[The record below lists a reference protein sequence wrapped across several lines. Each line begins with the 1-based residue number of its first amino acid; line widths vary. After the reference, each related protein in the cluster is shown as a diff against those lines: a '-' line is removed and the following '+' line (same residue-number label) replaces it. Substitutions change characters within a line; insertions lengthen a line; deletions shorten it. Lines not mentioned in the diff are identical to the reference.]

1 MDWLASMIR
10 YRFQVKFT
18 LTFEVIVNTEAFNKE
33 ATADLVLLLLLTV
46 AILFSCHEKATRRY
60 DELAWDLPGPLLTS
74 KVSENPLSFS

>member
-18 LTFEVIVNTEAFNKE
+18 LIFEVIVNTKAFNKE
-33 ATADLVLLLLLTV
+33 ATADLVLLLLTV
-46 AILFSCHEKATRRY
+46 AILFSCHEKTTGRY
-60 DELAWDLPGPLLTS
+60 DKLAWDLPGPLLTS